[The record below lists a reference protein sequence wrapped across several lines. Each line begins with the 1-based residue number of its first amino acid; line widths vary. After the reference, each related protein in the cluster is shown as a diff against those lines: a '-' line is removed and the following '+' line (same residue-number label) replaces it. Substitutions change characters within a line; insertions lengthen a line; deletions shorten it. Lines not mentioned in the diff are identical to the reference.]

1 MTLSTSRVV
10 SSCSKRGF
18 SAPGVPTRASTAVP
32 PLAGLGT
39 VAIGWQAAT
48 ASTAR
53 ATAASRAAALVL
65 LAEVLPDP
73 DVGNGAD
80 EERGDDD
87 PGGPVDLPLQAPP
100 RAVATTKP
108 VASAADG
115 PTQPRRLGSLYQDAR
130 HQQDGEH
137 HLDDDERV
145 FNPSHMGTREFYL
158 YRSETA
164 FQLMVLNQAA
174 T

>member
-1 MTLSTSRVV
+1 
-10 SSCSKRGF
+10 
-18 SAPGVPTRASTAVP
+18 
-32 PLAGLGT
+32 
-39 VAIGWQAAT
+39 AT

-53 ATAASRAAALVL
+53 ATAASRAAALLL

-73 DVGNGAD
+73 DVGNRAD

-87 PGGPVDLPLQAPP
+87 PGGPVDLPLQTPP

-145 FNPSHMGTREFYL
+145 FDPSHGLESANSTCSAR
-158 YRSETA
+158 RSPSSSGC
-164 FQLMVLNQAA
+164 
-174 T
+174 